1 MRKKKIKKMVRYL
14 VVVIIILGIGILGY
28 IGNYFY
34 NLALDPNTS
43 KSIIFGE
50 EDEDETSGEIN
61 KAAEKWLLEESN
73 YKDEYI
79 TSFDKLKLH
88 GYKVNNKTNSNK
100 WVIAVHGYTSEGINM
115 SNVAKEYYY

>member
-14 VVVIIILGIGILGY
+14 AVVIIILGIGILGY

-100 WVIAVHGYTSEGINM
+100 WVIAVHGYTS
-115 SNVAKEYYY
+115 